1 MSFQSINKAGQNHGN
16 QGVQKCTNVLQETLQ
31 TDTGIVQK
39 AFLWMKLTK
48 GIEANMER
56 RVVITGCSAITPI
69 GRTRQEIIRHLSEG
83 RSGVKELKKND
94 LLADYIECGVFGTID
109 YPISYDFKRLYRKT
123 MGPVA
128 YYSCQVVKEL
138 LETSGLDQE
147 FISSGRLGVAFGSTH
162 GSPTVQRDIYKI
174 FFGNSDTKLASIGAV
189 DYLRSMVHTTAVNI
203 TKMFGITGRVISS
216 CTACTTSSQS
226 IGFGYESVKFGM
238 QDAMVCGGAD
248 EYDTTT
254 VAVFDNLLACST
266 EFNDTPHRTPRPFD
280 AKRDGL
286 VVGEGAGAVLLEE
299 YEHAKKR
306 GAHIFAEVI
315 GFSCNNN
322 GGDLILPNLDGITK
336 TITLCLQNA
345 NLAAKD
351 VDFVSAH
358 ATGTKMGD
366 IIEAQAIERVYGKR
380 PFVTGLKGYMG
391 HTMSACGVIETI
403 ITLYM
408 MKEGIIFPTLNLENV
423 DKRCNMIRHTM
434 EPAETEI
441 QIAAV
446 QNFAFGGIN
455 TSLLLKNIQ
464 E

>member
-1 MSFQSINKAGQNHGN
+1 
-16 QGVQKCTNVLQETLQ
+16 
-31 TDTGIVQK
+31 
-39 AFLWMKLTK
+39 
-48 GIEANMER
+48 
-56 RVVITGCSAITPI
+56 
-69 GRTRQEIIRHLSEG
+69 
-83 RSGVKELKKND
+83 
-94 LLADYIECGVFGTID
+94 
-109 YPISYDFKRLYRKT
+109 
-123 MGPVA
+123 
-128 YYSCQVVKEL
+128 
-138 LETSGLDQE
+138 
-147 FISSGRLGVAFGSTH
+147 
-162 GSPTVQRDIYKI
+162 
-174 FFGNSDTKLASIGAV
+174 
-189 DYLRSMVHTTAVNI
+189 MVHTTAVNI

-216 CTACTTSSQS
+216 CTACTTRSQS

-403 ITLYM
+403 ITLYI